1 MNEIQ
6 GNEKHRPCNIF
17 NCCFRDTSDDFDLEN
32 FDELYN
38 ENSFLYK
45 SKNELDKYFLI
56 FPVGIICDEERKKID
71 FTQEGIL
78 KFIINLQNLNYVK
91 FYDNNNLKIS
101 KRYSSDIT
109 DKFPLIR
116 CELIKNKSDFK
127 IVPKV
132 PQLIDAMTNPES
144 RKEWDDNII
153 EYKIVEKL
161 NDNSEIIKMITKKQF
176 DIISEK
182 EFYDK
187 RIGIYKDEIYYL
199 FSSSIPDTNNIISLD
214 YDNGKNYLCVMIVK
228 EDMKNF
234 YFDCY
239 NQIDIN
245 TELPDRFIENN
256 FPNKVKIFFEKY
268 FEFLNS
274 L

>member
-1 MNEIQ
+1 M
-6 GNEKHRPCNIF
+6 
-17 NCCFRDTSDDFDLEN
+17 
-32 FDELYN
+32 
-38 ENSFLYK
+38 
-45 SKNELDKYFLI
+45 
-56 FPVGIICDEERKKID
+56 
-71 FTQEGIL
+71 

-101 KRYSSDIT
+101 KRYSSDIA
-109 DKFPLIR
+109 DKCPLIR
-116 CELIKNKSDFK
+116 CEIIKNKSDFK
-127 IVPKV
+127 IVPKI

-153 EYKIVEKL
+153 EYKIVEQL

-256 FPNKVKIFFEKY
+256 FPNKVKIFFQKY